1 MEIKH
6 IKFMKRY
13 SSNLT
18 DSQWSTILTILQ
30 DNRKRKHSLREIF
43 DALFYLL
50 KTGCQWRMLPLDFPS
65 WKLVYYYFT
74 KWKNDGTIEL
84 IHELLREKT
93 RRSSG
98 KNDSPSVGII
108 DSQSVKTTR
117 IGGLDR
123 GIDGGKKIKGRKR
136 HIIVDTLG
144 LLLAVVV
151 HAANEHDSKSA
162 PKVIAELRGR
172 FSRLVKIFADG
183 GYRGELIENTQ
194 RVYGWIVQIV
204 LRSETKTKFEVLPK
218 RWIVER
224 TFAWFESYR
233 RLSKD
238 FEYKTQTSE
247 TMIQLA
253 MIKLMLNRIKK

>member
-1 MEIKH
+1 
-6 IKFMKRY
+6 MKTY

-18 DSQWSTILTILQ
+18 DSQWKAILDILQ
-30 DNRKRKHSLREIF
+30 DKRKRKHTLREIF

-50 KTGCQWRMLPLDFPS
+50 KTGCQWRMLPLHFPS

-84 IHELLREKT
+84 IHELLRDKT
-93 RRSSG
+93 RKKAGR
-98 KNDSPSVGII
+98 NESPSVGII
-108 DSQSVKTTR
+108 DSQSIKTTR
-117 IGGLDR
+117 IGGLSR
-123 GIDGGKKIKGRKR
+123 GIDGGKKTKGRKR
-136 HIIVDTLG
+136 HIIVDTMG

-162 PKVIAELRGR
+162 PMVIAELRGR
-172 FSRLVKIFADG
+172 FSRMVKIIADG
-183 GYRGELIENTQ
+183 GYRGELVENT
-194 RVYGWIVQIV
+194 RKIFGWVVEIVM
-204 LRSETKTKFEVLPK
+204 RSDTATKFEVLPK

-238 FEYKTQTSE
+238 FEYQTE
-247 TMIQLA
+247 TSQAMIQLS
-253 MIKLMLNRIKK
+253 MIKLMLNRIRK

>member
-1 MEIKH
+1 
-6 IKFMKRY
+6 MKTY

-18 DSQWSTILTILQ
+18 DSQWKAILDILK
-30 DNRKRKHSLREIF
+30 DKRKRKHTLREIF

-50 KTGCQWRMLPLDFPS
+50 KTGCQWRMLPIHFPS

-84 IHELLREKT
+84 IHELT
-93 RRSSG
+93 RDMARRKAG
-98 KNDSPSVGII
+98 KKESPSVGII

-117 IGGLDR
+117 IGGLSR
-123 GIDGGKKIKGRKR
+123 GIDGGKKVKGRKR
-136 HIIVDTLG
+136 HIIVDTMG

-162 PKVIAELRGR
+162 PMVIAELRGR
-172 FSRLVKIFADG
+172 FTRLVKIIADG
-183 GYRGELIENTQ
+183 GYRGELIENT
-194 RVYGWIVQIV
+194 RKIYGWIVEIV
-204 LRSETKTKFEVLPK
+204 LRSDSSTKFEVLPK

-238 FEYKTQTSE
+238 FEYQTETSQ

>member
-1 MEIKH
+1 
-6 IKFMKRY
+6 MKTY

-18 DSQWSTILTILQ
+18 DSQWKAILDILK
-30 DNRKRKHSLREIF
+30 DKRKRKHSLREIF

-50 KTGCQWRMLPLDFPS
+50 KTGCQCRMLPIHFPS
-65 WKLVYYYFT
+65 WKFVYYYFT

-84 IHELLREKT
+84 IHELT
-93 RRSSG
+93 RDKARRKAG
-98 KNDSPSVGII
+98 KNESPSVGFI

-117 IGGLDR
+117 IGGLSR
-123 GIDGGKKIKGRKR
+123 GIDGGKKTKGRKR
-136 HIIVDTLG
+136 HIIVDTMG

-162 PKVIAELRGR
+162 PMVIAELRGR
-172 FSRLVKIFADG
+172 FARLVKIIADG
-183 GYRGELIENTQ
+183 GYRGELIENT
-194 RVYGWIVQIV
+194 RKIYGWIVEV
-204 LRSETKTKFEVLPK
+204 MLRSDTATKFEILPK

-238 FEYKTQTSE
+238 FEYQTE
-247 TMIQLA
+247 TSQAMIQLA

>member
-1 MEIKH
+1 MTT
-6 IKFMKRY
+6 Y

-18 DSQWSTILTILQ
+18 DSQWKAILDILK
-30 DNRKRKHSLREIF
+30 DKRKRKYTLREIF
-43 DALFYLL
+43 DAIFYLL
-50 KTGCQWRMLPLDFPS
+50 KTGCQWRMLPTNFPS

-74 KWKNDGTIEL
+74 KWKMDGTIEL
-84 IHELLREKT
+84 IHELLRDKT
-93 RRSSG
+93 RKKAGR
-98 KNDSPSVGII
+98 NESPSLAII

-117 IGGLDR
+117 IGGLCR
-123 GIDGGKKIKGRKR
+123 GIDGGKKTKGRKR
-136 HIIVDTLG
+136 HIIVDTMG

-162 PKVIAELRGR
+162 PMVIAELRGR
-172 FSRLVKIFADG
+172 FYRLVKIMADG

-194 RVYGWIVQIV
+194 KAFGWVIEIV
-204 LRSETKTKFEVLPK
+204 LRKDITKKFEVIPK

-238 FEYKTQTSE
+238 FEFQTDTSQA
-247 TMIQLA
+247 MIQLA

>member
-1 MEIKH
+1 M
-6 IKFMKRY
+6 RTY

-18 DSQWSTILTILQ
+18 DSQWKAILDILK
-30 DNRKRKHSLREIF
+30 DKRKRKHTLREIF

-50 KTGCQWRMLPLDFPS
+50 KTGCQWRMLPIHFPS

-84 IHELLREKT
+84 IHELT
-93 RRSSG
+93 RDKARRKAG
-98 KNDSPSVGII
+98 KNESPSVGII

-117 IGGLDR
+117 IGGLSR
-123 GIDGGKKIKGRKR
+123 GIDGGKKTKGRKR
-136 HIIVDTLG
+136 HIIVDTMG

-162 PKVIAELRGR
+162 PMVIAELRGR
-172 FSRLVKIFADG
+172 FARLVKIIADG
-183 GYRGELIENTQ
+183 GYRGELIDST
-194 RVYGWIVQIV
+194 RKIYGWIVEVV
-204 LRSETKTKFEVLPK
+204 LRSDTATKFEVLPK

-238 FEYKTQTSE
+238 FEYQTE
-247 TMIQLA
+247 TSQAMIQLA
-253 MIKLMLNRIKK
+253 MIKLMLNRIKN

>member
-1 MEIKH
+1 
-6 IKFMKRY
+6 MKIY
-13 SSNLT
+13 PSSLT
-18 DSQWSTILTILQ
+18 DSQWNAILVILE
-30 DNRKRKHSLREIF
+30 DKRKRKYSLREIF

-50 KTGCQWRMLPLDFPS
+50 KSGCQWRMLPLHFPS

-84 IHELLREKT
+84 IHELLRDKT
-93 RRSSG
+93 RKKAG
-98 KNDSPSVGII
+98 KNESPSVGII

-117 IGGLDR
+117 IGGLNR

-136 HIIVDTLG
+136 HIIVDTMG

-151 HAANEHDSKSA
+151 HAANEHDSKA
-162 PKVIAELRGR
+162 ATMVITELRGR
-172 FSRLVKIFADG
+172 FSRLVRIIADG
-183 GYRGELIENTQ
+183 GYRGELIENT
-194 RVYGWIVQIV
+194 RKAFGWIVEIV
-204 LRSETKTKFEVLPK
+204 LRSDSSVKFEVLPK

-238 FEYKTQTSE
+238 FEYHAETSQ

-253 MIKLMLNRIKK
+253 MIKLMLNRIRK

>member
-1 MEIKH
+1 
-6 IKFMKRY
+6 MKTY
-13 SSNLT
+13 PSNLT
-18 DSQWSTILTILQ
+18 DSQWNTILGILK
-30 DNRKRKHSLREIF
+30 DKRKRKHTLREIF

-74 KWKNDGTIEL
+74 KWKSDGTIEL
-84 IHELLREKT
+84 IHELLRDKT
-93 RRSSG
+93 RKKAGR
-98 KNDSPSVGII
+98 NESPSVGII

-117 IGGLDR
+117 IGGLSR
-123 GIDGGKKIKGRKR
+123 GIDGGKKTKGRKR
-136 HIIVDTLG
+136 HIVVDTMG

-162 PKVIAELRGR
+162 PMVIEELRGR
-172 FSRLVKIFADG
+172 FARLVKIIADG
-183 GYRGELIENTQ
+183 GYRGELIENT
-194 RVYGWIVQIV
+194 RKIYGWIVEVV
-204 LRSETKTKFEVLPK
+204 LRSDNTTKFEVLPK

-238 FEYKTQTSE
+238 FEYQAETSQA
-247 TMIQLA
+247 MIQLA

>member
-1 MEIKH
+1 
-6 IKFMKRY
+6 MKTY
-13 SSNLT
+13 PSSLT
-18 DSQWSTILTILQ
+18 DSQWKAILAIIR
-30 DNRKRKHSLREIF
+30 DKRKRKHSLREIF

-50 KTGCQWRMLPLDFPS
+50 KTGCQWRMLPIHFPS

-84 IHELLREKT
+84 IHEQLRDKT
-93 RRSSG
+93 RTKAG
-98 KNDSPSVGII
+98 KHESPSIGII

-117 IGGLDR
+117 IGGLNR
-123 GIDGGKKIKGRKR
+123 GIDGGKKTKGRKR
-136 HIIVDTLG
+136 HIIVDTMG

-151 HAANEHDSKSA
+151 HAANEHDSKA
-162 PKVIAELRGR
+162 ATRVIAELRGR
-172 FSRLVKIFADG
+172 FARLVKIIADG
-183 GYRGELIENTQ
+183 GYRGELIENT
-194 RVYGWIVQIV
+194 RKIYGWIVEVV
-204 LRSETKTKFEVLPK
+204 LRSDSSVKFQVLPK

-238 FEYKTQTSE
+238 FEYHAETSQ